1 MITYAD
7 MVKGI
12 VRVFDYQ
19 YCDEC
24 GRDLDRHIIVP
35 GPFGN
40 PFAMCL
46 ERKRIMNCDCVCH
59 DISGGSHSEKDCWCA
74 S

>member
-1 MITYAD
+1 MSGFRMGPNGRAQ
-7 MVKGI
+7 I
-12 VRVFDYQ
+12 VPAPTGWNRSSV
-19 YCDEC
+19 
-24 GRDLDRHIIVP
+24 DLD
-35 GPFGN
+35 
-40 PFAMCL
+40 CQ